1 MTFRGNAVLKRL
13 MVCALLFACGSAAA
27 QSKWVEGRD
36 YFRIEPAL
44 PTSTPG
50 KIEVLDV
57 FSYACPVCER
67 FEPTFDQLMKALP
80 RQAQIA
86 YLPASFNAAE
96 DWPVFQRGFLAA
108 QLLGVAEKS
117 HEAMYDAVW
126 KTRSLATVD
135 ESGQHLLPKQ
145 PAIEDLAK
153 FYSRYGVKEADFL
166 AMANS
171 FTVETKM
178 RKADA
183 DLLAHQVTGT
193 PTLVVNG
200 KYRVPTGAPVNYP
213 QIVDLVLYLV
223 DKEKAGT

>member
-1 MTFRGNAVLKRL
+1 MLKRL
-13 MVCALLFACGSAAA
+13 VVCALLFACGNAAA
-27 QSKWVEGRD
+27 QAKWVEGRD
-36 YFRIEPAL
+36 YFLISPAA

-57 FSYACPVCER
+57 FSYACPVCDL
-67 FEPTFDQLMKALP
+67 FEPTFDQLKKALP
-80 RQAQIA
+80 PQAQMA
-86 YLPASFNAAE
+86 YLPAAFNTAE

-117 HEAMYDAVW
+117 HDAMYEAVW
-126 KTRSLATVD
+126 KTRSLAVVD
-135 ESGQHLLPKQ
+135 ESRQHILQKQ

-223 DKEKAGT
+223 DKEKAGA